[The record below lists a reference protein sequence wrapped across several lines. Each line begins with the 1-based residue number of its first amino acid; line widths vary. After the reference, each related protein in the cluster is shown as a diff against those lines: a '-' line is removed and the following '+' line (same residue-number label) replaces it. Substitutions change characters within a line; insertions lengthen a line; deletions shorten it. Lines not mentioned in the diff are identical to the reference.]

1 MVHAR
6 LRQHRVVLDLRLAHG
21 RAVVRDDHELALAA
35 AQALERRL
43 EAERVLARLDDERQP
58 GVDVLLGLSL
68 SGIFFF
74 LKGGVRLVW
83 LCGWRGGGVS
93 EKGEKEAEVFPSFF
107 GGQEQSEKKGRAIRS
122 SRARKLAGGVAFA
135 QSLGILAQV
144 RP

>member
-1 MVHAR
+1 M
-6 LRQHRVVLDLRLAHG
+6 
-21 RAVVRDDHELALAA
+21 
-35 AQALERRL
+35 
-43 EAERVLARLDDERQP
+43 
-58 GVDVLLGLSL
+58 
-68 SGIFFF
+68 
-74 LKGGVRLVW
+74 
-83 LCGWRGGGVS
+83 S